1 MVSRL
6 SADRLYEGRLDAIA
20 APFHQSL
27 ALTLLL
33 CAISAAAVLRALG
46 LPAGLP
52 LWCGSALA
60 AVVGAQWTALA
71 VGNGLCSPGLVM
83 GSLVSGAASSF
94 GFAVA
99 GARLSVEGYLLGL
112 TLGQCVTLSVL
123 MAAIGRALPE
133 TCDEDE
139 AIWPAFRNYALLA
152 AAGLAFNAAL
162 WIDKFVVQ
170 LVADRQ
176 TAAFHSTG
184 SIIAWLATVPCLA
197 WIFVEVE
204 TTFQRSVQEFYV
216 SLESAGSPTRR
227 GNPPAPAPRRRVRSG
242 GGSCRPPRAV
252 LLRSAA
258 RCAANGRHPTR
269 RCGRADRRSKLAA
282 SHPGRGNRRGLCHR
296 RGHRRPAGVSRSAS
310 GAPARVD
317 GSIVR
322 RRVKLPR
329 FAKPRDHHT
338 PGALS
343 AESAQSFS
351 GLEQRARIGDL
362 LGGLPELGLGG
373 HHQGSPRW
381 RRASPRAM
389 RVLSSLTSGST
400 RRSCEPEASAMR
412 TDTAR
417 VQRPG
422 AGHRIKSGYDGPMGL
437 KPRAKKRRKSRLD
450 GLQSVQKD
458 WKDTFRQ
465 GENNLYPCPS
475 CRDGKLSPD
484 FATFQKK
491 ETTESAR
498 SPVEDDDPYATVFRQ
513 YRFAGLLVCS
523 AKFCEEVVTISG
535 RLDITTST
543 REGDDDFGQLH
554 EYPLALQQDVDAA
567 QIQRRRFAGQPLGN
581 ALAVRRELG
590 LLVAHRRWTLLHAL
604 PHLLH
609 LCVRERSVMGERQL
623 LRPGPVPTNRL
634 AVHACLPRR
643 LALILVRLPPAEQ
656 LPDAPKREPSKRHRR
671 VRFTRRIRKI
681 LRR

>member
-1 MVSRL
+1 M
-6 SADRLYEGRLDAIA
+6 
-20 APFHQSL
+20 
-27 ALTLLL
+27 
-33 CAISAAAVLRALG
+33 
-46 LPAGLP
+46 
-52 LWCGSALA
+52 
-60 AVVGAQWTALA
+60 
-71 VGNGLCSPGLVM
+71 
-83 GSLVSGAASSF
+83 
-94 GFAVA
+94 
-99 GARLSVEGYLLGL
+99 
-112 TLGQCVTLSVL
+112 
-123 MAAIGRALPE
+123 
-133 TCDEDE
+133 
-139 AIWPAFRNYALLA
+139 
-152 AAGLAFNAAL
+152 
-162 WIDKFVVQ
+162 
-170 LVADRQ
+170 
-176 TAAFHSTG
+176 
-184 SIIAWLATVPCLA
+184 
-197 WIFVEVE
+197 
-204 TTFQRSVQEFYV
+204 
-216 SLESAGSPTRR
+216 
-227 GNPPAPAPRRRVRSG
+227 
-242 GGSCRPPRAV
+242 
-252 LLRSAA
+252 
-258 RCAANGRHPTR
+258 
-269 RCGRADRRSKLAA
+269 
-282 SHPGRGNRRGLCHR
+282 
-296 RGHRRPAGVSRSAS
+296 
-310 GAPARVD
+310 
-317 GSIVR
+317 
-322 RRVKLPR
+322 KLPR